1 MRKFLI
7 LFFLLTATC
16 RGNSINTQQAQA
28 MLGLKNAVVQFLKIV
43 EQAENI
49 EGMPVELKKKYREEK
64 KNLIQD
70 YNNLVEA
77 YIKLFK
83 TMERIQ
89 QIHPVEKTLKIKE

>member
-1 MRKFLI
+1 
-7 LFFLLTATC
+7 
-16 RGNSINTQQAQA
+16 
-28 MLGLKNAVVQFLKIV
+28 MLGLKNAVIQFLKIV

>member
-7 LFFLLTATC
+7 LFLLLTATC

-28 MLGLKNAVVQFLKIV
+28 MLGLKNAVIQFLKIV